1 MHVARAPARR
11 LRPAQIPNPRAR
23 MRSTCT
29 QCPDSLS
36 SRAAHRLAS
45 CLHPPSPPPEHVT
58 PFDVN
63 RRNDFNRRRP
73 AVRVLNPLG
82 IVTASSRQDA
92 VHPHALVWRHDATH
106 MRRIPP
112 PHATPMQGQASTF
125 GARRSTFIARRLS
138 SPAPFRPD
146 VDAFL
151 AKLPFFSAWLP
162 RPHRA
167 ALNSLADSALDF
179 LADFPP
185 PLAHAPHSTH
195 PAEDS
200 TAAGGEGGDGFPTEA
215 EALARRIT
223 DGGLSMGIVRLTT
236 QRSFIPL
243 THPHWLRLPLSVFT
257 LHNETLNIHTHL
269 LPLLAWGLA
278 FAGFDLGPLPLWL
291 KPLAPM
297 ARVASISARKL
308 GKVHPVRC
316 VVRVSFLINTRK
328 HTTHTR
334 PPPNP
339 SSPSSPLLC
348 LLSSAL
354 WHTMA
359 GCAHKRA
366 IETCAR
372 IDYVGIGWLIAVS
385 VGAVVRWGYGCG
397 GAAVRTFTPLWL
409 WLAAGWEE
417 DKDKGARSWPALPR
431 RTPRVDRLGV
441 RRVDLGAHSG
451 VRRPRLRLGVRL
463 LVAYLDSLG
472 SLTSF
477 ASVFE
482 YAAASLPS
490 VASMHASLSSLLATM
505 PTYHPVYS
513 RFGTGSIGWRI
524 GSGASSSL
532 SASPSGPSRPWPASL
547 SSAVGRHV
555 AVYCPIVP
563 SLLYYLVGLVIYA
576 AHVPSGGLSA
586 TMDAEAYGGAGV
598 GRVGERYV
606 WGEVSVLRLSTIFM
620 LESHED
626 SVYLAKLAVEVL
638 SITYKVIGTRHTL
651 WRIVFFIEQK
661 EAKGNTMSPLVSFSF
676 HVSCC
681 HCPYTHTQSPC
692 IHSLQSNV

>member
-1 MHVARAPARR
+1 MLCIPTHSFGGMTQPTCDVFPTARDAHAR
-11 LRPAQIPNPRAR
+11 
-23 MRSTCT
+23 
-29 QCPDSLS
+29 
-36 SRAAHRLAS
+36 
-45 CLHPPSPPPEHVT
+45 PS
-58 PFDVN
+58 FD
-63 RRNDFNRRRP
+63 FRRP
-73 AVRVLNPLG
+73 SLDFHRPSFEFSR
-82 IVTASSRQDA
+82 SSLDFDFPRPSA
-92 VHPHALVWRHDATH
+92 
-106 MRRIPP
+106 PP
-112 PHATPMQGQASTF
+112 
-125 GARRSTFIARRLS
+125 
-138 SPAPFRPD
+138 
-146 VDAFL
+146 
-151 AKLPFFSAWLP
+151 LPFFSLP
-162 RPHRA
+162 GFHA
-167 ALNSLADSALDF
+167 LDTALNSLADSALDF

-215 EALARRIT
+215 EALAKADYGRRLIEYE
-223 DGGLSMGIVRLTT
+223 DLPFDWRNNPFVVSGYR
-236 QRSFIPL
+236 FIPL

-291 KPLAPM
+291 KPLAPWLEWLAYPLGNW
-297 ARVASISARKL
+297 ARYTPFAVWSA
-308 GKVHPVRC
+308 
-316 VVRVSFLINTRK
+316 
-328 HTTHTR
+328 
-334 PPPNP
+334 
-339 SSPSSPLLC
+339 SPSSSTPGSTPHTPDPAESLFTLFALLC

-385 VGAVVRWGYGCG
+385 VGAVVRWGYGCEAAPLSDVHTTLAVVG
-397 GAAVRTFTPLWL
+397 GGVGGGQGQGVVKRVLSALGGTLAMQSAFVGPLYL
-409 WLAAGWEE
+409 
-417 DKDKGARSWPALPR
+417 GARLASTVLASAASILAPTAAYVGPACASAC
-431 RTPRVDRLGV
+431 D
-441 RRVDLGAHSG
+441 S
-451 VRRPRLRLGVRL
+451 

-513 RFGTGSIGWRI
+513 RLGTGSVGWRTGCVFFLGLAFSVFWLACCVSVAANANFFRRNFALYLPNRRKHANTLAQI
-524 GSGASSSL
+524 WRLLFFVGISFRAVAPMASV
-532 SASPSGPSRPWPASL
+532 AFFRGW
-547 SSAVGRHV
+547 AVMWQFI
-555 AVYCPIVP
+555 APIVP

-638 SITYKVIGTRHTL
+638 SITYKVIEG
-651 WRIVFFIEQK
+651 
-661 EAKGNTMSPLVSFSF
+661 G
-676 HVSCC
+676 
-681 HCPYTHTQSPC
+681 
-692 IHSLQSNV
+692 

>member
-1 MHVARAPARR
+1 MTSIVDASAVSSQRPRGKMLCIPTHSFGGMTQPTCDVFPTARDAHARPSFDFRRPSLDFHRPSFEFSRSSLDFDFPRPSAPPVLSLPPRRRR
-11 LRPAQIPNPRAR
+11 LPR
-23 MRSTCT
+23 
-29 QCPDSLS
+29 Q
-36 SRAAHRLAS
+36 AA
-45 CLHPPSPPPEHVT
+45 V
-58 PFDVN
+58 
-63 RRNDFNRRRP
+63 
-73 AVRVLNPLG
+73 
-82 IVTASSRQDA
+82 
-92 VHPHALVWRHDATH
+92 
-106 MRRIPP
+106 
-112 PHATPMQGQASTF
+112 
-125 GARRSTFIARRLS
+125 
-138 SPAPFRPD
+138 
-146 VDAFL
+146 FL
-151 AKLPFFSAWLP
+151 SAWLP
-162 RPHRA
+162 RRRHP
-167 ALNSLADSALDF
+167 LNSLADSALDF

-215 EALARRIT
+215 EALAKADYGRRLIEYE
-223 DGGLSMGIVRLTT
+223 DLPFDWRNNPLVVSGYR
-236 QRSFIPL
+236 FIPL

-291 KPLAPM
+291 KPLAPWLEWLAYPLGNW
-297 ARVASISARKL
+297 ARYTPFAVWSA
-308 GKVHPVRC
+308 
-316 VVRVSFLINTRK
+316 
-328 HTTHTR
+328 
-334 PPPNP
+334 
-339 SSPSSPLLC
+339 SPSSSTPGSTPHTPDPAESLFTLFALLC

-359 GCAHKRA
+359 GCAHKRHRDLRA
-366 IETCAR
+366 DRLCRHRVANCRECGGGGAVGGSAFVGPLYLGAR
-372 IDYVGIGWLIAVS
+372 LASTVLASAASILAPTAAYVG
-385 VGAVVRWGYGCG
+385 
-397 GAAVRTFTPLWL
+397 
-409 WLAAGWEE
+409 
-417 DKDKGARSWPALPR
+417 PACASAC
-431 RTPRVDRLGV
+431 D
-441 RRVDLGAHSG
+441 S
-451 VRRPRLRLGVRL
+451 

-524 GSGASSSL
+524 GAVAPMASV
-532 SASPSGPSRPWPASL
+532 AFFRGW
-547 SSAVGRHV
+547 AVMWQFI
-555 AVYCPIVP
+555 APIVP

-638 SITYKVIGTRHTL
+638 SITYKVIEG
-651 WRIVFFIEQK
+651 
-661 EAKGNTMSPLVSFSF
+661 G
-676 HVSCC
+676 
-681 HCPYTHTQSPC
+681 
-692 IHSLQSNV
+692 